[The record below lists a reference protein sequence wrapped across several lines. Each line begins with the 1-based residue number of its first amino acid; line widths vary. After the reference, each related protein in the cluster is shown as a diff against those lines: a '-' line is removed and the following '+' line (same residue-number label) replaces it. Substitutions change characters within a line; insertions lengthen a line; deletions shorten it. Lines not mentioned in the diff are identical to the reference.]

1 MWLCPDEYCEIE
13 LNGNEP
19 TLSGK
24 KLPQGSH
31 LIDLFPNGLCAVG
44 INGMKTIIGLYAE
57 AHKDHI
63 VSGIYHLQS
72 YSGIGKGVSDAVDV
86 KKEMDDLHSQTMAYL
101 KAHGTPSWGYNQHM
115 VSEQNARDIGKP
127 RKIIPF
133 DFTNAPDGVKSIN
146 EAVQALIPTS
156 PSNAVWEMGQHLENY
171 LQMAFQVT
179 SFSDGMPGVDN
190 KTATGA
196 RLGDQAAQSVLV
208 PQLLNKA
215 DHRKRSDKVIYNL
228 FKKYVD
234 KPKFFATRDL
244 NGITAGKNLSGSQ
257 FNDVDIDF
265 QIVAD
270 SENPKNPLK
279 TQLAN
284 SALLQASGGL
294 PAFLQCVQMNPEM
307 TGAIASSFGA
317 NDLPIPKKT
326 DIARVCR
333 KRIEQAKKLLQMELQ
348 MQGIM
353 AKVTGQ
359 KPDNTNLAASIVSQL
374 MPPISA
380 WEQFYSEKVSW
391 LSALLDTDEMQ
402 FAPMELRYVIEE
414 MIRRHFEMATL
425 GKAEVEANSN
435 IGNVMSQLPM
445 LLGQQAASQEMQQM
459 QMQYDQQQKQQELQQ
474 EAASQAMQTQAQLMQ
489 ANQQAAVQQKTAQAQ
504 HQQALAVSAQQ
515 HQQSVAQQSAKHEQ
529 EVVQMGIDHGMELQQ
544 AEQDHAHNLAIEKV
558 RQQGA
563 LQQAKAVAKARP
575 KPTGAKK

>member
-1 MWLCPDEYCEIE
+1 M
-13 LNGNEP
+13 
-19 TLSGK
+19 
-24 KLPQGSH
+24 
-31 LIDLFPNGLCAVG
+31 
-44 INGMKTIIGLYAE
+44 
-57 AHKDHI
+57 
-63 VSGIYHLQS
+63 
-72 YSGIGKGVSDAVDV
+72 

-115 VSEQNARDIGKP
+115 VTEQNARDIGKP

-156 PSNAVWEMGQHLENY
+156 PSNAVWQMGEQLENY

-179 SFSDGMPGVDN
+179 NFSDGLPGVNN

-215 DHRKRSDKVIYNL
+215 DHRRRSDKVIYNL
-228 FKKYVD
+228 FKRYVD

-265 QIVAD
+265 EIVAD

-279 TQLAN
+279 RQLAN

-294 PAFLQCVQMNPEM
+294 PGFLQCVQMNPEM

-333 KRIEQAKKLLQMELQ
+333 KRIEQSKKLLQVELQ
-348 MQGIM
+348 MQQIM
-353 AKVTGQ
+353 AKVTGAP
-359 KPDNTNLAASIVSQL
+359 PDNTNLAASIVSQL
-374 MPPISA
+374 MPPISS
-380 WEQFYSEKVSW
+380 WEPHYQAKISW
-391 LSALLDTDEMQ
+391 LAELLDCDEMQ
-402 FAPMELRYVIEE
+402 FAPQELRYVIEE
-414 MIRRHFEMATL
+414 MIARHISEAAL
-425 GKAEVEANSN
+425 GKAQADSDANMA
-435 IGNVMSQLPM
+435 NVMSNLPM
-445 LLGQQAASQEMQQM
+445 LLGSQAMTQGNQELAQQYE
-459 QMQYDQQQKQQELQQ
+459 QQQKQAEMAQEQQ
-474 EAASQAMQTQAQLMQ
+474 SQVMQSQVQLHTAQQQ
-489 ANQQAAVQQKTAQAQ
+489 ANIQKQTADAS
-504 HQQALAVSAQQ
+504 HQQALAVNAQQ
-515 HQQSVAQQSAKHEQ
+515 HANSLAQQNVAHAQS
-529 EVVQMGIDHGMELQQ
+529 LQQ
-544 AEQDHAHNLAIEKV
+544 AQQDHAH
-558 RQQGA
+558 Q
-563 LQQAKAVAKARP
+563 LQQQSLGHLADLEKAKMVAKAKP